1 MRTAIWC
8 GSPSRTAHAG
18 SGRSSSKASAW
29 PRKRCGSRT
38 SRGPSRSRAAI
49 AAEHGRAPRAGDT
62 DWSAIVALYDRLAAC
77 EPSPVV
83 RLNRAVAI
91 AEARGPE
98 QALPL
103 VDALAQEG
111 ALERYHLLHVARG
124 ELLARLG
131 RGAEAVRALEHAA
144 SLAPTA
150 PERRFLASRIAA
162 LSARA

>member
-1 MRTAIWC
+1 MASQSV
-8 GSPSRTAHAG
+8 SP
-18 SGRSSSKASAW
+18 
-29 PRKRCGSRT
+29 
-38 SRGPSRSRAAI
+38 
-49 AAEHGRAPRAGDT
+49 
-62 DWSAIVALYDRLAAC
+62 
-77 EPSPVV
+77 
-83 RLNRAVAI
+83 
-91 AEARGPE
+91 ARGPE

-131 RGAEAVRALEHAA
+131 RGAEAVRALERAA
-144 SLAPTA
+144 ALAPTA